1 MPELEDLL
9 FDPIEVN
16 RRLLAGLLLP
26 YASIQR
32 NDGKVVFKDQ
42 WYALNIKKKILV
54 HLASRKAATILG
66 LLDEEA
72 EPQFPNEI
80 ESYTEIKGNSL
91 RPALKELME
100 ERLLEQS
107 SDGRYFIPGIKI
119 HTVATQVF
127 KME

>member
-1 MPELEDLL
+1 M
-9 FDPIEVN
+9 
-16 RRLLAGLLLP
+16 P
-26 YASIQR
+26 YASIQK

-42 WYALNIKKKILV
+42 WYDLKIKKKILV
-54 HLASRKAATILG
+54 YLASRKAATILG

-72 EPQFPNEI
+72 EPQSPNEI

-91 RPALKELME
+91 RPALRELME

-107 SDGRYFIPGIKI
+107 SDGRYSIPGSKI
-119 HTVATQVF
+119 HTIATQVF